1 MTYMEILS
9 NMELDPAYSVM
20 FGEVLCVPF
29 DSLCRNAGGKPALP
43 DDSKASPSLGYDF
56 ASGKWGDMIEM
67 GIIDPAKVVKAA
79 IRNSFSAAATLAA
92 CDHVIAMEQP
102 R

>member
-1 MTYMEILS
+1 MI
-9 NMELDPAYSVM
+9 
-20 FGEVLCVPF
+20 
-29 DSLCRNAGGKPALP
+29 SL
-43 DDSKASPSLGYDF
+43 
-56 ASGKWGDMIEM
+56 SGKWGDMIEM